1 MSDNEPIYVLNM
13 LKFKERA
20 VYPEGSQFASSNIT
34 GAEAYDR
41 YSKSIAALIEK
52 AQAQLSV
59 SWKVEKTF
67 IGQDDTEWDR
77 IFVVRYPSLDAFKN
91 MINSPEYQA
100 VVEHRQA
107 AVESSWAIRMSDQK
121 VMQPFS

>member
-1 MSDNEPIYVLNM
+1 MSSNEPIYVLNM
-13 LKFKERA
+13 LKFKEHA
-20 VYPEGSQFASSNIT
+20 AYPEDSEYASSDIS

-41 YSKSIAALIEK
+41 YSKSVRPLIEK

-59 SWKVEKTF
+59 SWQVEQTF
-67 IGQDDTEWDR
+67 IGQGNSEWDR
-77 IFVVRYPSLDAFKN
+77 IFVVRYPSLDAFRS
-91 MINSPEYQA
+91 MIDSPEYQA

-121 VMQPFS
+121 VMQTDA

>member
-1 MSDNEPIYVLNM
+1 MSSNEPIYVLNM

-20 VYPEGSQFASSNIT
+20 AYPEDSEYASSDIS

-41 YSKSIAALIEK
+41 YSKSVRPLIEK

-59 SWKVEKTF
+59 SWQVEQTF
-67 IGQDDTEWDR
+67 IGQGNTEWDR
-77 IFVVRYPSLDAFKN
+77 IFVVRYPSLDAFRS
-91 MINSPEYQA
+91 MIDSPEYQA

-121 VMQPFS
+121 VMQTDA